1 MSGRNPSVIN
11 EDSAANDGT
20 AQDGINHGRARPH
33 RQNRTIL
40 NQNINEIVGF
50 HFRRSR
56 QPLLGLLFWRF
67 LLATLL
73 PTAAHINLR
82 PSWWAFIRKDPSY
95 LFSQAL
101 SQFIT
106 SNNRKAG
113 RTKSLFHVQWW
124 RTRLSFPKMLNR
136 RSRLNPKR

>member
-56 QPLLGLLFWRF
+56 QPLLGLPF
-67 LLATLL
+67 LEVPIGDSFADSSAYK
-73 PTAAHINLR
+73 P
-82 PSWWAFIRKDPSY
+82 PSLMVGIHTQGSFI
-95 LFSQAL
+95 
-101 SQFIT
+101 FIF
-106 SNNRKAG
+106 AG
-113 RTKSLFHVQWW
+113 PQSIHYKQ
-124 RTRLSFPKMLNR
+124 
-136 RSRLNPKR
+136 